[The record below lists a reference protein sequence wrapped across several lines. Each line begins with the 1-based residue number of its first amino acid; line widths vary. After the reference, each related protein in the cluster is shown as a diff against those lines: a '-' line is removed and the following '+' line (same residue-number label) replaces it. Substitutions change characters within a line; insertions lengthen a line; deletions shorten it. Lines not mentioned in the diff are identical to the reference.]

1 MQEGRDE
8 TSDFWGGAK
17 NEHSFLEETVQPGR
31 EETGGLGL
39 GVEAVRRSLIFTF
52 LKQKLLFFG
61 AAYFL
66 WTDDTAFQFR
76 EYASDCIKNF
86 LKWGSS
92 YSDMNILGVDSL
104 AVDYLL
110 LKELVLYLCYILHDI
125 TLL

>member
-1 MQEGRDE
+1 MREDRDE
-8 TSDFWGGAK
+8 TSDSAWGGAK
-17 NEHSFLEETVQPGR
+17 NEHGFLEEKVQPGR

-39 GVEAVRRSLIFTF
+39 GVEAVRRSLIFTS

-66 WTDDTAFQFR
+66 RADATSFQLR
-76 EYASDCIKNF
+76 EYASDGVKNF

-92 YSDMNILGVDSL
+92 YSDMNIWGIDSP

-110 LKELVLYLCYILHDI
+110 FKELVLFVIFCMV
-125 TLL
+125 